1 MFFEIVSILFFI
13 FAIIFT
19 IWLKF
24 PQFKIYKKIK
34 KNANAKSLS
43 TLFISLASHI
53 GTGNI
58 VGVMSGIFIA
68 GPGVI
73 FWMWVYAF
81 FSMSFSLIEN
91 SYAVKFNKFENDN
104 YYGGTILTIK
114 KGLNKPFLALIFGV
128 CLFITNAFL
137 FPPLQINAI
146 VESINYV
153 FDIPIII
160 IVILLVLFFIFYIY
174 RGNSRITRFVDLLV
188 PIMAITYTVV
198 ILFLIGINYK
208 TLPNAIYKI
217 FSSAFNFKTF
227 SISSLIYVMSIG
239 IRRSMFSNEAGLGTT
254 PSFAGSSNYSDVTVQ
269 GYYQMLGVTIDTL
282 LLCTITGIFIVQL
295 NQNLSISVTSI
306 IDILEYYLPNFG
318 KILGLFFLLS
328 FALSSVIGEFVM
340 AENNLILISNNQK
353 FSKILLRIIFTFT
366 LIIGSFFSLEKALS
380 LIDYGLIILGILNL
394 YILFK
399 LEKKY
404 HLFTKKN
411 IKHEK
416 KIF

>member
-1 MFFEIVSILFFI
+1 MFFEIVSLLFFI

-34 KNANAKSLS
+34 ENANAKSFS
-43 TLFISLASHI
+43 ALFISLASHI

-91 SYAVKFNKFENDN
+91 SYAVKFNKFENDS

-114 KGLNKPFLALIFGV
+114 KGLNKPFLSLIFGV

-160 IVILLVLFFIFYIY
+160 IVVLLVLFFIFYIY
-174 RGNSRITRFVDLLV
+174 RGNSRITKFVDLLV

-217 FSSAFNFKTF
+217 ISSAFNFKTF
-227 SISSLIYVMSIG
+227 SVSSLIYVMSIG

-254 PSFAGSSNYSDVTVQ
+254 PSFAGSSDYSDVTIQ

-340 AENNLILISNNQK
+340 AENNLILIGQNHF
-353 FSKILLRIIFTFT
+353 FSKILIRIVFTFT
-366 LIIGSFFSLEKALS
+366 LIIGSFFSLNKALT
-380 LIDYGLIILGILNL
+380 LIDYGLVILGILNL

-399 LEKKY
+399 LELRY
-404 HLFTKKN
+404 HLLTKK
-411 IKHEK
+411 KPKLSK
-416 KIF
+416 KVF